1 MDNFFNGVDLSALTP
16 QMPAHVFPDE
26 VSGRVVHIDADFLA
40 YMVSYEKPNTHIELE
55 DMKHNA
61 RVAIE
66 KMRRMA
72 GAQGVML
79 HLTPSLSTKGGR
91 IWMGI
96 QKEYQGNR
104 KEKEKPEKLGVI
116 RTWLGTDFP
125 AQSHV
130 ECEADDGMSSEQYA
144 ALANGARNLSVI
156 CSKDKDL
163 NMVPGLHMDWDTG
176 EIVDSNTDFGDIYL
190 DETKSGT
197 KKLKGYGQKFFWA
210 QMLMGDSADHIQGL
224 PFLWNSTMSKPKKV
238 GPAIAY
244 TLLYDIQN
252 SKEAFQ
258 YVKSLYE
265 AAATHTP
272 FTHWQSGE
280 EVTWQSVFL
289 SEMKMLWMRREKHN
303 ENCVLTW
310 LKEVSA

>member
-1 MDNFFNGVDLSALTP
+1 MEMFNGVDLSALTP
-16 QMPAHVFPDE
+16 QMPARVFPAE

-40 YMVSYEKPNTHIELE
+40 YMVSYEKPNTQIELK
-55 DMKHNA
+55 DMQHNA
-61 RVAIE
+61 QVAIE

-91 IWMGI
+91 IWQGI
-96 QKEYQGNR
+96 QREYQGNR
-104 KEKEKPEKLGVI
+104 KDKEKPEKLSVI
-116 RTWLGTDFP
+116 RTWLASAFP
-125 AQSHV
+125 AQSHL

-144 ALANGARNLSVI
+144 AIANGARDLSVI

-176 EIVDSNTDFGDIYL
+176 EIVDSGTDFGEIHL
-190 DETKSGT
+190 VEQGSS

-210 QMLMGDSADHIQGL
+210 QMLMGDTADNVQGL
-224 PFLWNSTMSKPKKV
+224 PFLWTSTMSKPKKV
-238 GPAIAY
+238 GPAITY
-244 TLLYDIQN
+244 SLLCDINN
-252 SKEAFQ
+252 SKEAFT
-258 YVKSLYE
+258 YIKSLYE
-265 AAATHTP
+265 AAAQYAP
-272 FTHWQSGE
+272 FKHWQSGE
-280 EVTWQSVFL
+280 EVPWQSVFL

-310 LKEVSA
+310 LKEVNS